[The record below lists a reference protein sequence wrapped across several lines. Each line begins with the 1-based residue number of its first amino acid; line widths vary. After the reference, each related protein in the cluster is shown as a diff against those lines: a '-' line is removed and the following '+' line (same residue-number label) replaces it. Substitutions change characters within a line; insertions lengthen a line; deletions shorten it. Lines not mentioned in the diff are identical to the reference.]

1 MAVVDVNLRRG
12 SLAERVLFG
21 ILALALLVL
30 GMFFIVAALV
40 AGSILAVVALLRLWW
55 LRRRVRKA
63 QEERYLSTEYTVVE
77 REEPP
82 TPSLPPG
89 R

>member
-1 MAVVDVNLRRG
+1 MAVVDVNLRRS
-12 SLAERVLFG
+12 SLAERILFG

-30 GMFFIVAALV
+30 GIFFIVAALV
-40 AGSILAVVALLRLWW
+40 AGSILAAVALLRLWW

-77 REEPP
+77 REELPLP
-82 TPSLPPG
+82 RRPPG